1 MLLTND
7 LKQPVAFLCS
17 KSGLFILKM
26 ELWYVGNQIP
36 KLAHV
41 FSKLQGVN
49 IVDIILQISYP
60 APGAKYIF
68 LYYINNAFNSPN
80 HTP

>member
-1 MLLTND
+1 MMTGVLVTSN
-7 LKQPVAFLCS
+7 LKEPVAFLCS

-36 KLAHV
+36 KLCHV

-49 IVDIILQISYP
+49 IVDIIPQILYQTP
-60 APGAKYIF
+60 WARYIF
-68 LYYINNAFNSPN
+68 LYFI
-80 HTP
+80 